1 MSKQTSAPNSTAP
14 VPPPRTHTHAIARWL
29 IRPLVH
35 TAVTPNQL
43 TTLRL
48 LSGIAAAAAFATGTP
63 SGNLWGGLLFVLSTL
78 LDRADGELARL
89 SGRCSPGGHR
99 YDLSCDLA
107 SNAIVFLGI
116 GIGVSH
122 GELGSIAIFMGA
134 VAGLSI
140 AAIFLI
146 VFGLHNH
153 GSNPQEAFG
162 AASRFDLDDGLFLLA
177 PLAWWGYLQP
187 LLVAA
192 AIGAPCFLAYAMLRY
207 RSMQTRS
214 ATRRD
219 F

>member
-1 MSKQTSAPNSTAP
+1 MSKRTTATTTELP

-29 IRPLVH
+29 IRPLVR
-35 TAVTPNQL
+35 TSVTPNQL

-48 LSGIAAAAAFATGTP
+48 LTGVAAAAAFAAGTP
-63 SGNLWGGLLFVLSTL
+63 TGNLWGGLLFVISTL
-78 LDRADGELARL
+78 LDRADGELARV
-89 SGRCSPGGHR
+89 SGRCSRGGHR

-116 GIGVSH
+116 GVGVSH
-122 GELGSIAIFMGA
+122 GELGSIAIVMGA

-146 VFGLHNH
+146 VFGLHDH

-177 PLAWWGYLQP
+177 PLAWWGFLQP

-207 RSMQTRS
+207 RSVQARS
-214 ATRRD
+214 ATRQD